1 MKKPFTLLPPAFLTA
16 ALLTAA
22 LNGVALAQE
31 SPAPEPAGPSAYITL
46 DLEAGFPLDPFI
58 VSVNG
63 GGPVE
68 AASLAAG
75 CPGYVAEQPVLTA
88 NWTGEAEFIEIFTYS
103 DEDPTLLVQLPDGT
117 FLCSDDATDTLLDTA
132 VQIMTPAAGAY
143 KVWVGAYEAD
153 QLLPLFLVLTT
164 RDEVSLST
172 FDMGSLVERAPQS
185 EQANSPLAE
194 SPEAQALLEVVTT
207 AEEVTPALRATSTM
221 TEAADAGEAA
231 AEEGDIEEFPIVVDA
246 MLDGASAVFT
256 KSVTVS
262 GELPAFLLNDGERTH
277 CAGIIEE
284 QPSAIFEL
292 TAAMPV
298 LRIFAEAT
306 ADSTLVIVNEHGDI
320 FCADDAA
327 IAGEENLTA
336 HPMIDIT
343 DAPAGFYALF
353 VGRFGDEAPL
363 DAVITLDPTAEALPA
378 LLALPALEEAD
389 E

>member
-1 MKKPFTLLPPAFLTA
+1 
-16 ALLTAA
+16 LLTAA

-31 SPAPEPAGPSAYITL
+31 SPASEPAGPGAYITL

-63 GGPVE
+63 GGPVA
-68 AASLAAG
+68 AASLAEG

-117 FLCSDDATDTLLDTA
+117 YLCSDDATDTLLDTA
-132 VQIMTPAAGAY
+132 VHIDTPAAGAY

-164 RDEVSLST
+164 RDEISLST
-172 FDMGSLVERAPQS
+172 FDMGGLVERAPQP
-185 EQANSPLAE
+185 EQAGSPLAE
-194 SPEAQALLEVVTT
+194 SPEAQALLDVVTT
-207 AEEVTPALRATSTM
+207 AEEASPALRATSTETE
-221 TEAADAGEAA
+221 TEAAGDDAADES
-231 AEEGDIEEFPIVVDA
+231 DLEEFPLVVDA
-246 MLDGASAVFT
+246 ILEGASAVFT

-284 QPSAIFEL
+284 QPSALFEL
-292 TAAMPV
+292 TEELPV
-298 LRIFAEAT
+298 LRIFAEAA

-320 FCADDAA
+320 FCADDGA
-327 IAGEENLTA
+327 IDGEGLLTA
-336 HPMIDIT
+336 HPMIDIAN
-343 DAPAGFYALF
+343 APAGVYALF

-378 LLALPALEEAD
+378 LLALPAMEEAD